1 MIEVSKMET
10 SPLFDGIREKWI
22 DQGLQQGLREA
33 ILEIL
38 KEKLELKEKLSICA
52 NDLAT
57 RLQAVQDQE
66 TLKQLFRWAMKAKSL
81 EEFLA
86 ALDHAEQK
94 AKLSL
99 KRLSKNPRPCL
110 PVNDT

>member
-1 MIEVSKMET
+1 MET

-22 DQGLQQGLREA
+22 DQGLQQGLQGLREA

-38 KEKLELKEKLSICA
+38 EEKLELKEKLSLCA

-66 TLKQLFRWAMKAKSL
+66 TLKQLFRRAMKAKNL

-94 AKLSL
+94 A
-99 KRLSKNPRPCL
+99 N
-110 PVNDT
+110 